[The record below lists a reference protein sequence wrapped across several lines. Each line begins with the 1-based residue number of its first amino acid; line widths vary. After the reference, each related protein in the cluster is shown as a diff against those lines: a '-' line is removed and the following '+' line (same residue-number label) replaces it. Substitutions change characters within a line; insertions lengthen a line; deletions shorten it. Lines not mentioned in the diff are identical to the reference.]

1 MRKSNS
7 IWMRSAEYLWN
18 GRLWKKAA
26 EDFIGKI
33 NTWEI
38 LTQELVKNNAVLS
51 NAEVRQFVIYL

>member
-1 MRKSNS
+1 
-7 IWMRSAEYLWN
+7 MRSAEYLWN
-18 GRLWKKAA
+18 RRLWEKAA

-38 LTQELVKNNAVLS
+38 LTQELVKNNDVLS

>member
-18 GRLWKKAA
+18 RRLWEKAA